1 MAAAEKLC
9 CENFAKIDEVIE
21 AKGCTPDSLIEVL
34 HGVQEELGYLP
45 QEVQEYVAERV
56 GLPVGT
62 VEGVITFYSFFT
74 TVPRGRHS
82 IKVCQGTACYVRGGK
97 RVLEAVEKHCGCGVG
112 ETSEE
117 MRFSLDVVR
126 CVGACGLS
134 PVMTVGEDIYERV
147 KPTKVADILG
157 KYE

>member
-1 MAAAEKLC
+1 MAAESIC
-9 CENFAKIDEVIE
+9 CETFDQIDAVITR
-21 AKGCTPDSLIEVL
+21 KGCTPDSLIEVL

-45 QEVQEYVAERV
+45 EPVQEYVAEKL
-56 GLPVGT
+56 GLSTGA

-74 TVPRGRHS
+74 TVPRGRNS

-97 RVLEAVEKHCGCGVG
+97 RVLESVQRHCGCGVG
-112 ETSEE
+112 ETSED

-134 PVMTVGEDIYERV
+134 PVMTVGDDIYERM
-147 KPTKVADILG
+147 KPTRVGDILD